1 VKKGSELRQRAQG
14 ILPFD
19 IEQVSEAPRAT
30 SYSGLPLVAEIYRAC
45 GAAESVRR
53 SVATRPRQRDRGLSN
68 AELVESFA
76 LLLAAGLPGIR

>member
-1 VKKGSELRQRAQG
+1 MKKGSELRRRAQG

-19 IEQVSEAPRAT
+19 IEQVLEAPRVT
-30 SYSGLPLVAEIYRAC
+30 SYSGLPLVAELYRAC

-53 SVATRPRQRDRGLSN
+53 CVETRPRQRERGLSDT
-68 AELVESFA
+68 ELVESFA